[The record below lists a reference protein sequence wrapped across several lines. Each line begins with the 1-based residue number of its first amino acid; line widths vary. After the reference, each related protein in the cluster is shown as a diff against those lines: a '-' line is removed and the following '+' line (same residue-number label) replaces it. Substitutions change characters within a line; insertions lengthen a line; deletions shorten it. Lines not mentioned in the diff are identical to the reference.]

1 MQIPTKDHPDSQE
14 PSVVDTVI
22 NITHK
27 FTQADV
33 VEGRMKYVSDREVGM
48 NDVTDSLVFNVTD
61 LQNNVLS
68 NQVR

>member
-1 MQIPTKDHPDSQE
+1 MQQPTKDHPGPQQ
-14 PSVVDTVI
+14 PGIVDTVL

>member
-1 MQIPTKDHPDSQE
+1 MQKPTNNQPNSQQ
-14 PSVVDTVI
+14 PSVVDTVL

>member
-1 MQIPTKDHPDSQE
+1 MQKPINNHTNSQQ
-14 PSVVDTVI
+14 PSVVDTVL